1 VTLLESEVHENGTI
15 EFAELT
21 PLDRYLAEQADLTA
35 VGTFARSRKT
45 VTKAAHAIAPLQER
59 YYSKLLPLRQP
70 KPGEQYAFSVD
81 LDTCTGCKACVTAC
95 HSLNGLDDDE
105 SWRTVGLLHLSS
117 GPTALKTATATT
129 TQQTVTSG
137 CHHCV
142 DPACLKGCPVDAYEK
157 DPLTG
162 IVKHLDD
169 QCIGCGYCMLT
180 CPYEVPRYSASRG
193 IVRKCDMCADRLADG
208 EAPACVQACPNS
220 AITITV
226 IDKLEAVARSY
237 GTELVPGAPK
247 SSITA
252 PTTVYKTTRDLSPLQ
267 AADLHTLR
275 PAEAHPPLAIMLVL
289 TQLSVGAFLV
299 DVVLQLLARRGWFA
313 ANDVSSLRP
322 ANAALALALGM
333 IALGASVLHLGRPQF
348 FYRAVI
354 GVRHSW
360 LSREIVAFGGFA
372 AAATIHA
379 AVLWKAPIAKSYSPT
394 IPGLLVGAVGLVGV
408 GCSVMIYTVTGRVW
422 WKLRYTGSKFVG
434 TTATCGVATVLLT
447 SSFSSNKVADNIAPT
462 LLWTLIALTVLKLF
476 GEAVFLRHARSSN
489 PTDRTRT
496 ARLLLGALWRTT
508 AARFVCGI
516 AGGIGLPVAVLAYGT
531 RSVIMCALMGFLVA
545 VGEFLERYQFFRAV
559 SSPRMPGALP

>member
-1 VTLLESEVHENGTI
+1 MTVLESQTLADHMGTI
-15 EFAELT
+15 DFADIT

-35 VGTFARSRKT
+35 VGSFSR
-45 VTKAAHAIAPLQER
+45 AHADTTTETPPFQER
-59 YYSKLLPLRQP
+59 FYSTLLPMRRP

-95 HSLNGLDDDE
+95 HSLNGLDADE
-105 SWRTVGLLHLSS
+105 SWRTVGLLHDSS
-117 GPTALKTATATT
+117 AVSTLRSPAKP
-129 TQQTVTSG
+129 TQQTVTTG

-193 IVRKCDMCADRLADG
+193 IVRKCDMCADRLAVG
-208 EAPACVQACPNS
+208 EAPACVQACPNG

-226 IDKLEAVARSY
+226 IDKLEAVARAY

-252 PTTVYKTTRDLSPLQ
+252 PTTVYKTTRDLTQLQ
-267 AADLHTLR
+267 AADLYSLR

-299 DVVLQLLARRGWFA
+299 DVVLQSLARRGIVA
-313 ANDVSSLRP
+313 ASEVSSLRP
-322 ANAALALALGM
+322 ANALVALVLGM
-333 IALGASVLHLGRPQF
+333 VALGASVFHLGRPQY

-372 AAATIHA
+372 ASALLYA
-379 AVLWKAPIAKSYSPT
+379 AVLWKAPLARSYSPT
-394 IPGLLVGAVGLVGV
+394 IPGLLVGAVGLLGV
-408 GCSVMIYTVTGRVW
+408 GCSIKIYAVTGRAW
-422 WKLRYTGSKFVG
+422 WRVRYTGAKFA
-434 TTATCGVATVLLT
+434 ATMAICGVATVLLT
-447 SSFSSNKVADNIAPT
+447 SSLASNKLWREVAPSLLRT
-462 LLWTLIALTVLKLF
+462 LACFTALKLL
-476 GEAVFLRHARSSN
+476 GEAVFLRHSRSPE

-496 ARLLLGALWRTT
+496 ARLLVGALARTT
-508 AARFVCGI
+508 LARFACGLL
-516 AGGIGLPVAVLAYGT
+516 GGVFLPLLMT
-531 RSVIMCALMGFLVA
+531 TSHRSSVILCALMLVLVT
-545 VGEFLERYQFFRAV
+545 VGELLERYQFFRAV
-559 SSPRMPGALP
+559 SAPRMPGSLA

>member
-1 VTLLESEVHENGTI
+1 MTVLESQTLADHMGTI
-15 EFAELT
+15 DFADIT

-35 VGTFARSRKT
+35 VGSFSR
-45 VTKAAHAIAPLQER
+45 AHADTTTETPPFQER
-59 YYSKLLPLRQP
+59 FYSTLLPMRRP

-95 HSLNGLDDDE
+95 HSLNGLDADE
-105 SWRTVGLLHLSS
+105 SWRTVGLLHDSS
-117 GPTALKTATATT
+117 AVSTLRSPAKP
-129 TQQTVTSG
+129 TQQTVTTG

-193 IVRKCDMCADRLADG
+193 IVRKCDMCADRLAVG
-208 EAPACVQACPNS
+208 EAPACVQACPNG

-226 IDKLEAVARSY
+226 IDKLEAVARAY

-252 PTTVYKTTRDLSPLQ
+252 PTTVYKTTRDLTQLQ
-267 AADLHTLR
+267 AADLYSLR

-299 DVVLQLLARRGWFA
+299 DVVLQSLARRGIVA
-313 ANDVSSLRP
+313 ASEVSSLRP
-322 ANAALALALGM
+322 ANALVALVLGM
-333 IALGASVLHLGRPQF
+333 VALGASVFHLGRPQY

-372 AAATIHA
+372 ASALLYA
-379 AVLWKAPIAKSYSPT
+379 AVLWKAPLARSYSPT
-394 IPGLLVGAVGLVGV
+394 IPGLLVGAVGLLGV
-408 GCSVMIYTVTGRVW
+408 GCSIKIYAVTGRAW
-422 WKLRYTGSKFVG
+422 WRVRYTGAKFA
-434 TTATCGVATVLLT
+434 ATMAICGVATVLLT
-447 SSFSSNKVADNIAPT
+447 SSLASNKLWREVAPSLLRT
-462 LLWTLIALTVLKLF
+462 LACSTALKLL
-476 GEAVFLRHARSSN
+476 GEAVFLRHSRSPE

-496 ARLLLGALWRTT
+496 ARLLVGALARTT
-508 AARFVCGI
+508 LARFACGLL
-516 AGGIGLPVAVLAYGT
+516 GGVFLPLLMT
-531 RSVIMCALMGFLVA
+531 TSHRSSVILCALMLVLVT
-545 VGEFLERYQFFRAV
+545 VGELLERYQFFRAV
-559 SSPRMPGALP
+559 SAPRMPGSLA